1 MSNSLWPH
9 ELHSVWQASLSFTTS
24 WSLLKF
30 TSIES
35 MMLSNHL
42 ILCRP
47 LLLLPS
53 IPASRSFLVS
63 HFFSS
68 GGQSIG
74 ALASVL
80 PMNIQDWFLLGLT
93 GLISLQSKGPSRVF
107 SSTTVQKHQF
117 FGTQPSLWFTSH
129 IHTWLLENRS
139 FDYTSTLDWRLNTF
153 DPFKYSSRMS
163 VSCEF

>member
-80 PMNIQDWFLLGLT
+80 PMNIQGWFPLGWT
-93 GLISLQSKGPSRVF
+93 GLILQSKGLSIESSPTPQFKSINPSV
-107 SSTTVQKHQF
+107 V
-117 FGTQPSLWFTSH
+117 SLPYGPTLTPVHDYWKNH
-129 IHTWLLENRS
+129 S
-139 FDYTSTLDWRLNTF
+139 FDYMDLCQQSGVFTF
-153 DPFKYSSRMS
+153 
-163 VSCEF
+163 